1 MIENEFKTE
10 YTIKQDSKNIYIKEV
25 SFVLDKINS
34 VANNYILEKQKF
46 FDKLIYKN
54 LDTFTLKQ
62 MKSLIEEELTS
73 RE

>member
-1 MIENEFKTE
+1 MIKNELKTE
-10 YTIKQDSKNIYIKEV
+10 YTIKQDGKNIYIKET
-25 SFVLDKINS
+25 SFALDKINS
-34 VANNYILEKQKF
+34 VVNNYILEKQKF